1 MSGSSSTFWL
11 EDPWQL
17 FRDFQLVP
25 CHAPDLESQFNVF
38 TRLVLVMAVILYLG
52 GCKESLLF
60 VLVTLTLIIILFYLE
75 KGKMSTRENFTDTRM
90 NLFASTAP
98 RIPAAVSTAAA
109 NQKRANT
116 QSYKD
121 RSTLFCDDAHEVHFD
136 QRFFSKNQVLAGTA
150 NPKTKVMPVMV
161 QRPTDLNYWK
171 ASSYTI
177 HSNINDQSREYPFE
191 SGYIA
196 QEDCNACLG
205 KTDFMTKNT
214 LQGTFIEGFTAEK
227 QAPKRPQTAPAKNTV
242 NGTVIEGFDFT
253 PDMVNTSPAFQYVP
267 LPPPADKPWLAN
279 VPLSEMSDTKYQTL
293 AQTAKPFYQP
303 DRVNIACGYDPD
315 NPKSNLPVN
324 YAAGSCQ
331 KKPVF
336 DKFNKNIFTQHAGE
350 DVFFRSDV
358 NTPQTANIG
367 ISFDQQFNPTTY
379 EVNEKGFFFHERDP
393 STYKS
398 PPPPQV
404 DPFTLEPKPDDV
416 YDPRHTGYGPNYR
429 TYIDEM
435 TGRPRFFYDDIDAV
449 RRSNFIVRSKVD
461 HLPNAAQTGVMKGN
475 EEICQDT
482 TRMRTVAQN
491 AYTDAV
497 IGQRVDLQQ
506 RLMRKRNADWW
517 QRKIAPISTSGY
529 KAGAG
534 GSAGFGTN

>member
-1 MSGSSSTFWL
+1 MSGNTSVFWL

-25 CHAPDLESQFNVF
+25 CRAHDLASQFNVF
-38 TRLVLVMAVILYLG
+38 TRLVVVMAVILYLG
-52 GCKESLLF
+52 GCKESLIF
-60 VLVTLTLIIILFYLE
+60 TLVTLTLIIILYYLE
-75 KGKMSTRENFTDTRM
+75 KGKMSTKENFSDAIFT
-90 NLFASTAP
+90 STGPKVTP
-98 RIPAAVSTAAA
+98 RAATVLAD
-109 NQKRANT
+109 NKRSIS
-116 QSYKD
+116 QSFKD
-121 RSTLFCDDAHEVHFD
+121 NSTLYCDDAHEVHFD
-136 QRFFSKNQVLAGTA
+136 NRFFSKNQVLAGTA

-161 QRPTDLNYWK
+161 QRPMDLNYWK
-171 ASSYTI
+171 ASDYTV
-177 HSNINDQSREYPFE
+177 HSRINDRAREYPYE

-205 KTDFMTKNT
+205 KTDFMTKQT
-214 LQGTFIEGFTAEK
+214 LQGTFIEGFTSE
-227 QAPKRPQTAPAKNTV
+227 RPHTAPQS
-242 NGTVIEGFDFT
+242 NGTVIENFT
-253 PDMVNTSPAFQYVP
+253 VQDTLTSPAFQYVP

-279 VPLSEMSDTKYQTL
+279 VPLSEISNTKYQTL

-303 DRVNIACGYDPD
+303 DRVNIACGYDPE

-331 KKPVF
+331 KKKVF

-350 DVFFRSDV
+350 DVFFQSDV

-404 DPFTLEPKPDDV
+404 DPFTMEPKPDDV

-429 TYIDEM
+429 AYIDEM

-461 HLPNAAQTGVMKGN
+461 HLPNAEQTGVMKDN
-475 EEICQDT
+475 KEICYDT

-491 AYTDAV
+491 AYTDSV

-534 GSAGFGTN
+534 GSGGFGTN